1 LPLHQ
6 AENRSKYVPYEPESQ
21 ADSIRYWRKQAR
33 DESGRAVMAR
43 TLENAYVQEWQRSSK
58 PDAGASYMTKPM
70 VKNVQRMRQANDLL
84 RRSRTNPLTNKEPLS
99 DSDLME
105 MCTGVV
111 AEGKRGRVQRWL
123 ATANVVEKEQ
133 FRQLLVNLKRQDTR
147 HRYVRAEILDLSK
160 EERPATQSSSRGGT
174 TYGRGNETLK
184 YRDSVQD
191 KILGRLRGHYSEVM
205 KMFQVQD
212 PDRLGHVTLET
223 FISVLAGFHVP
234 LTPQET
240 EVMVM
245 FFENESGMILYREF
259 LDTMLP
265 RTSDVNAQG
274 QHSRSALPPK
284 AVEQFS
290 AGAFHEAHGSDQIL
304 DELRAKILNLGGQNL
319 LQTTF
324 RRFDIDGNGK
334 VDLGEMLEV
343 LHSFGIL
350 VNAEQVEK
358 LMAIFDPDKSGSVGL
373 AIHNPSSMILSQL

>member
-1 LPLHQ
+1 
-6 AENRSKYVPYEPESQ
+6 
-21 ADSIRYWRKQAR
+21 
-33 DESGRAVMAR
+33 
-43 TLENAYVQEWQRSSK
+43 
-58 PDAGASYMTKPM
+58 
-70 VKNVQRMRQANDLL
+70 
-84 RRSRTNPLTNKEPLS
+84 
-99 DSDLME
+99 
-105 MCTGVV
+105 
-111 AEGKRGRVQRWL
+111 
-123 ATANVVEKEQ
+123 
-133 FRQLLVNLKRQDTR
+133 
-147 HRYVRAEILDLSK
+147 
-160 EERPATQSSSRGGT
+160 
-174 TYGRGNETLK
+174 
-184 YRDSVQD
+184 
-191 KILGRLRGHYSEVM
+191 
-205 KMFQVQD
+205 
-212 PDRLGHVTLET
+212 
-223 FISVLAGFHVP
+223 
-234 LTPQET
+234 
-240 EVMVM
+240 MVM